1 MKYDLFL
8 FDLDDTL
15 LDFKASEKL
24 SFVSAMN
31 SVGLTTDL
39 DNLFRTYQIE
49 NAALWK
55 QFEQG
60 KTTKDLLKVERFR
73 KLFEIHAIEID
84 PVLTANRYLDALPE
98 AVVLIDHAVELCDF
112 LSGKGELGIITN
124 GIQTTQV
131 QRLSRSKLAPFIS
144 FMAVSEEAGY
154 AKPDVRFFEYTVKQ
168 ARKFD
173 KKSTL
178 MVGDKL
184 ETDILGAHHFGI
196 DSCWF
201 NPAKTKIEPHEVAP
215 QLEITHLSELR
226 KLLGPGSNGQGR
238 GS

>member
-1 MKYDLFL
+1 MKYELFL

-15 LDFKASEKL
+15 LDFKASERL

-31 SVGLTTDL
+31 SMGLKEDL
-39 DNLFRTYQIE
+39 ENLYRTYQLE

-55 QFEQG
+55 RFEQG
-60 KTTKDLLKVERFR
+60 KITKDLLKVERFR
-73 KLFEIHAIEID
+73 KLFEIHSIEID
-84 PVLTANRYLDALPE
+84 AVQTSNRYLEALPE
-98 AVVLIDHAVELCDF
+98 AVVLIDHALELCEF
-112 LSGKGELGIITN
+112 LSSKGELGIITN
-124 GIQTTQV
+124 GMQATQV

-154 AKPDVRFFEYTVKQ
+154 AKPDVRFFEHTVKQ
-168 ARKFD
+168 ARKFN
-173 KKSTL
+173 KNSTL

-201 NPAKTKIEPHEVAP
+201 NPERIQIQADEISPKM
-215 QLEITHLSELR
+215 EITHLSEL
-226 KLLGPGSNGQGR
+226 KKIF
-238 GS
+238 